1 MTEREDPMTAEYID
15 PITVEYNRLKEQVEE
30 AKLRES
36 WGKHVCSC
44 CGRATYSAGKPRGWR
59 VYRLPDDPGGTREYG
74 VCRDC
79 LKTIGYSY
87 SDSTAP
93 VEKNPDMVNHP
104 DHYKAANGVEC
115 IDVIEEFL
123 SPDEFRGYLKG
134 QVLKYLFR
142 AGKKDPA
149 KETEDYEKAGWYIRK
164 LASNSRK
171 SDTLI

>member
-1 MTEREDPMTAEYID
+1 MSENLTKQDFENLQAEI
-15 PITVEYNRLKEQVEE
+15 NE

-44 CGRATYSAGKPRGWR
+44 CGHATYSAGKPRGWR
-59 VYRLPDDPGGTREYG
+59 VFQVPDDYGVTREHG

-79 LKTIGYSY
+79 LKKIGYEY
-87 SDSTAP
+87 SDSAAP
-93 VEKNPDMVNHP
+93 VEKNSDMVNHP
-104 DHYKAANGVEC
+104 DHYKTANGVEC

-123 SPDEFRGYLKG
+123 TPDEFRGYLKG

-149 KETEDYEKAGWYIRK
+149 KKSEDYEKAGWYVRK
-164 LASNSRK
+164 LASGSRK